1 MKMSWAGTTEG
12 NLTRSL
18 AQLAGQGM
26 GQFAHLPPFSLFGY
40 PDVGGGNSL
49 NGATQG
55 APVPDRDQP

>member
-26 GQFAHLPPFSLFGY
+26 GQFAHLTPFSLFGY
-40 PDVGGGNSL
+40 PDVEGE
-49 NGATQG
+49 AT
-55 APVPDRDQP
+55 P

>member
-1 MKMSWAGTTEG
+1 MKMSWAGTIEG

-26 GQFAHLPPFSLFGY
+26 GQFAHLTPFSHFGY
-40 PDVGGGNSL
+40 PDGGGGNLL